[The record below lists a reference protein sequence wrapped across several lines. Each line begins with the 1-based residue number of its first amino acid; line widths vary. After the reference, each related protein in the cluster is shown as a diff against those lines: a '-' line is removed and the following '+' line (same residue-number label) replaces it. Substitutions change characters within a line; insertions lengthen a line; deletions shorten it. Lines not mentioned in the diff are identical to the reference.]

1 MTQRLTITRGLT
13 LVEAMVAMTIVSVL
27 LVAAMRAVGGAG
39 LNQYKNAERVTAAML
54 ADGLMAEILSKSYA
68 DPNQTPSFGV
78 ESGETSRSLYDDVD
92 DYNGYAETSS
102 PKDSAGTTVAGST
115 WARSVVVD
123 RVVAATPST
132 VSATETGVKRI
143 TITVTNRGRT
153 VLQRVA
159 LRTDA
164 P

>member
-1 MTQRLTITRGLT
+1 MTQRRNGLT

-27 LVAAMRAVGGAG
+27 LVAAMQAIGSAG
-39 LNQYKNAERVTAAML
+39 LNQYKNAERVTAGML
-54 ADGLMAEILSKSYA
+54 ADGLMTEILSRSYA
-68 DPNQTPSFGV
+68 DPDQTAGFGP
-78 ESGETSRSLYDDVD
+78 ESGESTRSLYDDVD
-92 DYNGYAETSS
+92 DYNGYAETSA
-102 PKDSAGTTVAGST
+102 PKDSAGTTIAGST
-115 WARSVVVD
+115 WGRSVVVE

-132 VSATETGVKRI
+132 VSSTETGVKRI

>member
-1 MTQRLTITRGLT
+1 MMHRKGLT
-13 LVEAMVAMTIVSVL
+13 LVEAMIAMVLVSVM

-39 LNQYKNAERVTAAML
+39 LNQAKTAERVTAAAL

-68 DPNQTPSFGV
+68 DPNQTPGFGP
-78 ESGETSRSLYDDVD
+78 ESGETTRSQYDDVD

-102 PKDSAGTTVAGST
+102 PKDSAGVTVAGST

-132 VSATETGVKRI
+132 VSSTETGVKRI
-143 TITVTNRGRT
+143 TIKVTNRGRT
-153 VLQRVA
+153 IVQRVG

>member
-1 MTQRLTITRGLT
+1 MTHRRNNTGLT

-27 LVAAMRAVGGAG
+27 LVAAMQAIGSAG
-39 LNQYKNAERVTAAML
+39 LNQYKNAERTTAATL
-54 ADGLMAEILSKSYA
+54 ADGLMAEILAKSYA
-68 DPNQTPSFGV
+68 DPNQTPGFGP
-78 ESGETSRSLYDDVD
+78 ESGETARSLYDDVD

-102 PKDSAGTTVAGST
+102 PKDSAGTAVAGNT
-115 WARSVVVD
+115 WGRSVVVD

-132 VSATETGVKRI
+132 VSSSETGVKRI

-153 VLQRVA
+153 VVQRVA

>member
-1 MTQRLTITRGLT
+1 MRHRGLT
-13 LVEAMVAMTIVSVL
+13 LVEAMVAMVVVSVL

-39 LNQYKNAERVTAAML
+39 LNQCKSAERLTAAAL

-68 DPNQTPSFGV
+68 DPNQTPGFGP
-78 ESGETSRSLYDDVD
+78 ESGESARSLYDDVD
-92 DYNGYAETSS
+92 DYNGYSETSS
-102 PKDSAGTTVAGST
+102 PKDSAGTAVAGST
-115 WARSVVVD
+115 WARSVVVE

-132 VSATETGVKRI
+132 VSSSETGVKRI
-143 TITVTNRGRT
+143 TVIVTNRGRT
-153 VLQRVA
+153 ILQRVG